1 VITHHVPTLTP
12 KGAFPLSTFTVV
24 LADPRQP
31 ADFEWINALAPAA
44 SLNILAP
51 TDDSDASLMALLP
64 QADALV
70 SQYRPITAQI
80 MDAAPRLKLIQRY
93 GTRPDGIDLDAARQR
108 KISVATMPLRGCI
121 AVAELAVTL
130 ILALSKNLVKAHD
143 ATASGAYRDLGVE
156 PIRTEQRKHKF
167 QWMKLPG
174 LLEVYTHTL
183 GIIGFGEIGT
193 ETARRAKALGM
204 EVIYNKRSQL
214 PAEVEEMEGVRYVS
228 KQELLKVADFV
239 LLSTPL
245 TPETEK
251 MIAAEELAM
260 MKPSAFLVNICRGG
274 VIDEEALV
282 TALNERQIAGA
293 GLDVFLY
300 EPIPHDHPL
309 LQCDNVIL
317 TPHIGGGTGGARD
330 KQMADVLGN
339 VVAFAQGEKVA
350 HQVV

>member
-1 VITHHVPTLTP
+1 M
-12 KGAFPLSTFTVV
+12 STFTVL

-44 SLNILAP
+44 SLNIIAP
-51 TDDSDASLMALLP
+51 ADESDDALMALLP

-70 SQYRPITAQI
+70 SQHRPITGAI
-80 MDAAPRLKLIQRY
+80 MDAAPKLRLIQRY

-108 KISVATMPLRGCI
+108 NIGVATMPLRGCI

-143 ATASGAYRDLGVE
+143 ATVTGAYRELGVE
-156 PIRTEQRKHKF
+156 PIKTEQRKHKF

-204 EVIYNKRSQL
+204 NVLYNKRTPL
-214 PAEVEEMEGVRYVS
+214 PAEVEAMEGVAYAS
-228 KQELLKVADFV
+228 KEDLLKQSDFV

-251 MIAAEELAM
+251 MIGAAELAM

-282 TALNERQIAGA
+282 AALNEGQIAGA

-330 KQMADVLGN
+330 KQMADVLAN

-350 HQVV
+350 HQVA